1 MKESIEISELKI
13 GMKFCLE
20 NAAELIRDAEILSEQ
35 KRYSR
40 THTLSQ
46 FALEEIGKAFMLYQ
60 LYNSIQ
66 LDKRKEFDF
75 KSLRKNFRNHKS
87 KTLETTMIDLMMY
100 AENKNGD
107 LKEIALENFRDIQ
120 KVKNGNYDKRKN
132 DSLYVSLEKDK
143 FVKPNQIFQENET
156 LDFLSKTKA
165 KVEFTK
171 NWITKWL
178 DMDEWLG
185 ADKEGI
191 VTELQNKL
199 NEK

>member
-20 NAAELIRDAEILSEQ
+20 NASELINDAEILSEQ

-66 LDKRKEFDF
+66 SDKRKEFDF
-75 KSLRKNFRNHKS
+75 KTFRKNFRNHKA

-100 AENKNGD
+100 AENKTGD
-107 LKEIALENFRDIQ
+107 FKTIALENFRDIQ
-120 KVKNGNYDKRKN
+120 KVKNGNYDKKKN
-132 DSLYVSLEKDK
+132 DSLYVSIENNK
-143 FVKPNQIFQENET
+143 FVKPSELFKEKET
-156 LDFLSKTKA
+156 LDFLFKTKS
-165 KVEFTK
+165 KVEFLT
-171 NWITKWL
+171 NWIIKWL

-191 VTELQNKL
+191 LTELQNELKK
-199 NEK
+199 E